1 MNNNSNDDEIDGL
14 PVTPRIISCPRQGTF
29 GRNEVVWDMDNVHL
43 YHIYVL
49 GGAGVGKTQLLK
61 NFADYTQSENLPG
74 RPHCYQKQVRL
85 LDKCINPE
93 ELSTILLQIVERSIF
108 PDLSELKS
116 IKADGVGFICLY
128 AINSQSSFEE
138 FRKFL
143 DLLYQLN
150 PKGEPPPTLLLAN
163 KTDLQRK
170 ITTQE
175 GRELASSLACP
186 FLEISAFA
194 PTDEVFNEIIR
205 EISFKKEQE
214 KLPLEKKGCLEKR
227 SGELVKMWKKRW
239 LVLQNGTLCFYRRE
253 NMTGKKG
260 TQIDLSGCS
269 VEDSTKIVTGFVI
282 RTSVKTY
289 RFRAPTIE
297 QKIQWTR
304 LIIRAREAC
313 LYGIEASDSNINR
326 SGGPDSTNDTW
337 LAKRKRTFRSSVSR
351 YNSVDELFN
360 VRPRSKSTGE
370 MEDDKNQISEQ
381 SSNGKTF
388 KTQSGPLGGPLCNGA
403 QPNAGASSPNVA
415 QASTTSSPRLSMALG
430 QKCQHS
436 QPVVPNSGRN
446 STLLAQSCTICCSS
460 PRQKITILPADFD
473 EVRAAHPPVSSQTP
487 KTTERKKH
495 WKLFGRSSFFQ

>member
-239 LVLQNGTLCFYRRE
+239 VVLQNGTLSFYRRE
-253 NMTGKKG
+253 NVMIGKKKSG
-260 TQIDLSGCS
+260 TNPIELTGCS
-269 VEDSTKIVTGFVI
+269 VEDSTKIVTGFVV
-282 RTSVKTY
+282 RTPFKTY
-289 RFRAPTIE
+289 RFRAPSIE

-304 LIIRAREAC
+304 LIIRAREAA
-313 LYGIEASDSNINR
+313 LQPEPPLPLDNGDPNL
-326 SGGPDSTNDTW
+326 DTW
-337 LAKRKRTFRSSVSR
+337 LTKRKKTFRNSVSR

-370 MEDDKNQISEQ
+370 MDDEKNNIGPEQ
-381 SSNGKTF
+381 PTSNQPI
-388 KTQSGPLGGPLCNGA
+388 KTQSGPLQGPLA
-403 QPNAGASSPNVA
+403 PLPHPNSSMTLSNVNTT
-415 QASTTSSPRLSMALG
+415 STSSPRLSLVLGPKNHNALR
-430 QKCQHS
+430 S
-436 QPVVPNSGRN
+436 S
-446 STLLAQSCTICCSS
+446 SSLSQSCGNCAS
-460 PRQKITILPADFD
+460 PRKATILPADFD
-473 EVRAAHPPVSSQTP
+473 EVPLTPVSSLVTQSP
-487 KTTERKKH
+487 KSTERKKQ
-495 WKLFGRSSFFQ
+495 WKLFGRSSFFQSSGSQ